1 MYQVFAEKGIRFAV
15 GGLTLRAMLPP
26 GPDEIA
32 GAEVATLP
40 LPAPSRV
47 A

>member
-1 MYQVFAEKGIRFAV
+1 
-15 GGLTLRAMLPP
+15 LTLRAMLPP